1 MRTPEEYKQEFL
13 KRASVGYLL
22 KIYRN
27 GYGYHNGDWDYG
39 YDCDYN
45 TNKYIERDITV
56 EDVIW
61 SRECDT
67 KKYHTWTAKE
77 FREILASRP
86 HRYRKNDGKA
96 KRQLL
101 AAKYKHGRSS
111 HKKK

>member
-22 KIYRN
+22 KIWRSN
-27 GYGYHNGDWDYG
+27 YG